1 MILFIFQEN
10 GEADSFAKTGES
22 KPDLL
27 IGKFINIV
35 VILLCLC
42 GTLITLIDYLFCR
55 VFFFLQLSMET
66 SLLLLKIKMTQ
77 KFLPD
82 FGELD
87 IKPDLF

>member
-1 MILFIFQEN
+1 MFIFQEN
-10 GEADSFAKTGES
+10 GEADSCAKTGES
-22 KPDLL
+22 KPDLV

-35 VILLCLC
+35 VILSCLC
-42 GTLITLIDYLFCR
+42 GTLITLIDYICFAGF
-55 VFFFLQLSMET
+55 FFFLTFNGNFIVASLS
-66 SLLLLKIKMTQ
+66 KMTQ